1 MTVKKMKEWLKDKD
15 ENRRIVFA
23 YDGMDVTFEDIGLS
37 VEEKE
42 IKQGELFNDSN

>member
-1 MTVKKMKEWLKDKD
+1 MTVEKMIEWLQDKNK
-15 ENRRIVFA
+15 NRRIVFL